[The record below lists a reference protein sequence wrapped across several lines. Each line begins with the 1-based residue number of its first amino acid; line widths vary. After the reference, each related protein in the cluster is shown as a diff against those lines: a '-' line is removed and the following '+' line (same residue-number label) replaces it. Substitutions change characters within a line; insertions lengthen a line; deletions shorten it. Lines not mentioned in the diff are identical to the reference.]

1 MPRFAHIRQLGSG
14 TFGTVYA
21 CREEDEH
28 GNVLQEN
35 LAIKLLNDEWLDDE
49 HARGPFRREARLAR
63 GLEHPGIVEILY
75 SNLSARRPYIVMP
88 LAASTLAEQLAGGRA
103 GDREWALELFGQLLG
118 AIAYAHERGVVHRD
132 LKPDNVLF
140 LGPRPVIGDFG
151 MGKELDALSTGATNA
166 NQALGTLAY
175 MAPEQW
181 VDASRVSYPA
191 DVFSL
196 GKLLWE
202 LLANRSPRPWAP
214 ELELI
219 DDEELR
225 GFIERCCEEEPS
237 LRYRDAGD
245 ALRAWELLVGQLAPV
260 RAPLDR
266 ATALVEEFGRSP
278 EGSDIKVIRRLHALL
293 DANRDEELLYYDVVP
308 QLPERLIARY
318 CECLPGEFAT
328 VLGRFVAHIE
338 GDLPFDYCDEVA
350 RFYAVVFRVAQ
361 DEAVLR
367 VVLSELLSLGVRH
380 ERYAVAD
387 VVREVLWEVHAAGDV
402 RLVVDVVGESSDA
415 WWYRHW
421 QTFNGPLDRR
431 VARALEGA
439 REPDPAEGHC

>member
-49 HARGPFRREARLAR
+49 HARGRFRREARLAR

-202 LLANRSPRPWAP
+202 LLANRSPRPWVP

-219 DDEELR
+219 DDEE
-225 GFIERCCEEEPS
+225 
-237 LRYRDAGD
+237 
-245 ALRAWELLVGQLAPV
+245 
-260 RAPLDR
+260 
-266 ATALVEEFGRSP
+266 
-278 EGSDIKVIRRLHALL
+278 
-293 DANRDEELLYYDVVP
+293 YYDVVP
-308 QLPERLIARY
+308 HLPERLIARY

-328 VLGRFVAHIE
+328 VLARFVAHIE

-350 RFYAVVFRVAQ
+350 RFYAVVFRVAR
-361 DEAVLR
+361 DEAVRR